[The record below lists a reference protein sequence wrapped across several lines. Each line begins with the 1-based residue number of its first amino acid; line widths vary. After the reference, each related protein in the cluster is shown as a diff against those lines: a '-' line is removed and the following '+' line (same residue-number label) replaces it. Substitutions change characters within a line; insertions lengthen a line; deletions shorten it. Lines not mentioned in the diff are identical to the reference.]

1 MSHQQLDANQIAQ
14 AFAAQFVAFVAQQQ
28 ALLVEAQPKP
38 RPAMNAAQSRIY
50 DAVENGFVGWAN
62 IGRAV
67 GFTKLQAQAMGR
79 GMLYAG
85 MLTSRN
91 GVVATA

>member
-1 MSHQQLDANQIAQ
+1 
-14 AFAAQFVAFVAQQQ
+14 
-28 ALLVEAQPKP
+28 
-38 RPAMNAAQSRIY
+38 MNAAQSRIY

-91 GVVATA
+91 GEVATA